1 MSDDEWE
8 IDRLDL
14 DAYLHRIGY
23 AGDLDPTGATLR
35 AVHLAHVA
43 AIPFEN
49 LDIVLG
55 REVSVDLDS
64 VQDKL
69 ITRHRGGYCYEHG
82 VLFAAV
88 LERLGYSVDRLL
100 ARVGGDEQRPRP
112 FSHMTL
118 RVQAGGERWLADV
131 GFGLGLLEPLPWGD
145 TGPHPQGGWAYR
157 LVAVGERTW
166 QVRERQGE
174 SWSALYSF
182 SEEPQ
187 HASDVVVANYFTSNH
202 PSSPFVGRPVVIR
215 KEPHSRLRLHGR
227 QLSLTRPDGS
237 SEERRL
243 TDPELGDALCEEFGL
258 RLSRQ
263 ETAVLLDSLA
273 A

>member
-1 MSDDEWE
+1 MS
-8 IDRLDL
+8 
-14 DAYLHRIGY
+14 
-23 AGDLDPTGATLR
+23 
-35 AVHLAHVA
+35 
-43 AIPFEN
+43 
-49 LDIVLG
+49 
-55 REVSVDLDS
+55 
-64 VQDKL
+64 
-69 ITRHRGGYCYEHG
+69 
-82 VLFAAV
+82 
-88 LERLGYSVDRLL
+88 
-100 ARVGGDEQRPRP
+100 
-112 FSHMTL
+112 
-118 RVQAGGERWLADV
+118 
-131 GFGLGLLEPLPWGD
+131 
-145 TGPHPQGGWAYR
+145 
-157 LVAVGERTW
+157 VGERTW

-174 SWSALYSF
+174 SWSALYRF

-243 TDPELGDALCEEFGL
+243 TDPELGDALREEFGL

>member
-1 MSDDEWE
+1 M
-8 IDRLDL
+8 
-14 DAYLHRIGY
+14 
-23 AGDLDPTGATLR
+23 
-35 AVHLAHVA
+35 
-43 AIPFEN
+43 
-49 LDIVLG
+49 
-55 REVSVDLDS
+55 
-64 VQDKL
+64 
-69 ITRHRGGYCYEHG
+69 
-82 VLFAAV
+82 LFAAV

-112 FSHMTL
+112 RSHMTL
-118 RVQAGGERWLADV
+118 HARAGGERWLADV

-174 SWSALYSF
+174 TWTALYRF

-227 QLSLTRPDGS
+227 QLS
-237 SEERRL
+237 RRL
-243 TDPELGDALCEEFGL
+243 ERGAPAH
-258 RLSRQ
+258 RP
-263 ETAVLLDSLA
+263 
-273 A
+273 